1 MRKSDLKS
9 GMRVVFRNGERYII
23 VGDLMYDVN
32 WRFTEIE
39 CYNEELKYS
48 VIFVTGDSE
57 WDIMEVHK
65 VVNKGAPLSENN
77 FTRVTLLWKRQELS
91 EQDKKVIDAIKLLK
105 PDYKWIARDEDRK
118 LYVHRNEPLKGE
130 IGWNSS
136 GCTSLDEEHLQFIQW
151 NDREAYYIGEDK

>member
-9 GMRVVFRNGERYII
+9 GMRVVFRNGERNII
-23 VGDLMYDVN
+23 VGDLMYNDN
-32 WRFTEIE
+32 WRFTGIE

-77 FTRVTLLWKRQELS
+77 FTRATLLWKRKGLS
-91 EQDKKVIDAIKLLK
+91 EQDKNVIEAIRLLR
-105 PDYKWIARDEDRK
+105 PDFKWIARDEDNR
-118 LYVHRNEPLKGE
+118 LYAYKTEPVKE
-130 IGWNSS
+130 PTYWDASDCISIP
-136 GCTSLDEEHLQFIQW
+136 EEYLQFIQW
-151 NDREAYYIGEDK
+151 EDKEPYYIGEWN